1 MTGMTQKPP
10 LLLLIQRIPFPPH
23 KGDKI
28 RGYNIVRHFAKSYD
42 VYLGTCMDDPA
53 DAEHIE
59 TVRAMVTE
67 LHVEQISSFTGWS
80 QAALR
85 WLGGYPLSFGFF
97 RHSALDRWVADVMER
112 VQPEVAFCCSSNIM
126 PPLQRSLRRPRII
139 VGDFAD
145 VDSQK
150 WRDYAPTKSL
160 ATRWIYQAEARR
172 THKLEAQLA
181 EMSSS
186 VVFVTQEEADLFGKL
201 HPHLA
206 GKTSCISMGVDLDGF
221 SPDIAFPKPDGMGK
235 AALIFT
241 GRMDYWPNVDAV
253 TWFTQNVMPEL
264 RSKLPEAQ
272 FYIVGGAPNAQVQG
286 LTNEP
291 GVVVTGRV
299 ADVQP
304 YLQHGLAAVAPM
316 QIARGIQNKVLEA
329 MAMARPTIVTQDALT
344 GVNAPAGKAVLL
356 ADAPQQ
362 WVEAVLGIASDSSRA
377 VALGVAGRAF
387 VEAEFGWPAKLA
399 AMDALLR

>member
-1 MTGMTQKPP
+1 MEIMTQKPP
-10 LLLLIQRIPFPPH
+10 LLMLVQRIPYPPH

-28 RGYNIVRHFAKSYD
+28 RGYNIVRHFAKRYD
-42 VYLGTCMDDPA
+42 VYLGTCLDDPA

-59 TVRAMVTE
+59 TVRAMVKE
-67 LHVEQISSFTGWS
+67 LHVEQISAFAGWS

-85 WLGGYPLSFGFF
+85 WLSGYPLSFGFF
-97 RHSALDRWVADVMER
+97 RHAALDRWVADVLQR

-126 PPLQRSLRRPRII
+126 PPLQQSTKRPRII

-172 THKLEAQLA
+172 THRLEAELA
-181 EMSSS
+181 SMSSS

-201 HPHLA
+201 HPDLA
-206 GKTSCISMGVDLDGF
+206 HKTLCISMGVDLDGF
-221 SPDIAFPKPDGMGK
+221 NPQIAFPKPEGMGD

-253 TWFTQNVMPEL
+253 TWFAHKVMPGL
-264 RSKLPEAQ
+264 RARLPQAQ
-272 FYIVGGAPNAQVQG
+272 FYIVGGAPNAQVQA
-286 LTNEP
+286 LASES
-291 GVVVTGRV
+291 GVVITGRV

-329 MAMARPTIVTQDALT
+329 LAMAKPTIVSQEALT
-344 GVNAPAGKAVLL
+344 GVNAPAGEAVIL
-356 ADAPQQ
+356 AADPQG
-362 WVEAVLGIASDSSRA
+362 WVEAVLGLAADSARA
-377 VALGVAGRAF
+377 QAYGGAGRAF

-399 AMDALLR
+399 AMDALLQ